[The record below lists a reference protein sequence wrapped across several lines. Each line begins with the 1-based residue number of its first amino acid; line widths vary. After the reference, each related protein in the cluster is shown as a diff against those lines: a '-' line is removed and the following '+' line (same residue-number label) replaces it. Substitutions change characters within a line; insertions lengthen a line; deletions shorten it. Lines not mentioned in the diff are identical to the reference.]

1 MAGSDLK
8 AKTAKKPET
17 RGLRSASDEG
27 GVAAIIPAAGSG
39 LRMGLN
45 LPKQFLRVEGVPLLS
60 MTLRA
65 FQDCP
70 LVDAIFLAVPPED
83 IDYAEREIVRP
94 FGLSKVCKVIAGGA
108 FRHESVMAALEATE
122 GRYHFILV
130 HDGVRPL
137 VDAETI
143 SDVIKTGKKC
153 QAVTVGY
160 PATDTIKEIN
170 ESHEV
175 VRTLDRR
182 GLWLVQ
188 TPQFF
193 RYSDL
198 IEAHKKAAKEHWE
211 DVTDDCLLVERLGVK
226 VRVVMGPRNNIK
238 VTYPEDLNLLPSLLA
253 ERASDIKDKG

>member
-1 MAGSDLK
+1 MN
-8 AKTAKKPET
+8 AKTAKKP

-39 LRMGLN
+39 LRMGLD
-45 LPKQFLRVEGVPLLS
+45 LPKQFLKVEGVPLLS

-70 LVDAIFLAVPPED
+70 LVDSIFLVVPSDD
-83 IDYAEREIVRP
+83 IEYAEREIVRP

-108 FRHESVMAALEATE
+108 LRHQSVLAGLEATE
-122 GRYHFILV
+122 GRYPFILV

-143 SDVIKTGKKC
+143 SEVIKTGKKF

-160 PATDTIKEIN
+160 PAADTIKEIN
-170 ESHEV
+170 ANHEV

-198 IEAHKKAAKEHWE
+198 IEAHRKADKEHWE
-211 DVTDDCLLVERLGVK
+211 DVTDDCLLVERLGIK
-226 VRVVMGPRNNIK
+226 VRIVVGPRNNIK
-238 VTYPEDLNLLPSLLA
+238 MTYPEDKDLLPSLLSS
-253 ERASDIKDKG
+253 RASKIKDN